1 MLSSCHVH
9 FYINVINPRQWRAD
23 WGRGHGPGHPP
34 YHYMNE
40 DIHCKISIERQIW
53 MDISYNSAHA
63 MHRSVTRVQRKQ
75 AVIQEVEI
83 LHRVYMA

>member
-1 MLSSCHVH
+1 M
-9 FYINVINPRQWRAD
+9 INPRQWRAD
-23 WGRGHGPGHPP
+23 WGGGGGRGHGPGHPP
-34 YHYMNE
+34 YHYMKE